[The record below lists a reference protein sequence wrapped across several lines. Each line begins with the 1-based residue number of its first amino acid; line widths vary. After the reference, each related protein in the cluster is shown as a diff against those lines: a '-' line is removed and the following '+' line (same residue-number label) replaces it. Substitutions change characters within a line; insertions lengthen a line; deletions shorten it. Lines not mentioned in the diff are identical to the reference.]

1 MKIVFPKEHNIG
13 YIFIRSF
20 FKNILYTMNV
30 TTNPSIEHI
39 NQYYCVPVKLKISV
53 QFLHRDDQSN
63 IFSLK
68 PKQEEGHFTT
78 HKFQ

>member
-1 MKIVFPKEHNIG
+1 
-13 YIFIRSF
+13 
-20 FKNILYTMNV
+20 MNV